1 MPHSGFHEG
10 ATVSLFVDRADLAL
24 DCRVVGF
31 HRSLVVLERSRAM
44 RGQDLRALTPGTVT
58 YIVCGT
64 GDRLGALRV
73 QVSSVADERLVLR
86 LLDRFTLGQRRTF
99 SRLEAEWSA
108 GVEGLDSGQPPAP
121 IVQTT
126 TIDVS
131 AGGTLLHRPAEL
143 GEHTAYRVTLD
154 LPGGRPPLTASAVP
168 VRCDAERLALRFVEL
183 DARDEA
189 RIAEVILENLAAG
202 AKRSSRGL
210 DDSVAGA
217 LGGRQAQVDDMVA
230 QALAAR

>member
-1 MPHSGFHEG
+1 MPYSGFHEG
-10 ATVSLFVDRADLAL
+10 ATVSLFVDRADMAL
-24 DCRVVGF
+24 DCRIVGF

-99 SRLEAEWSA
+99 SRLETEWGA
-108 GVEGLDSGQPPAP
+108 GVEGLDDGKPPTP
-121 IVQTT
+121 MVVTS

-131 AGGTLLHRPAEL
+131 AGGTLLRRPPGL
-143 GEHTAYRVTLD
+143 GQHAAYRVTLD
-154 LPGGRPPLTASAVP
+154 LPGGRPPLTAAAAP
-168 VRCDAERLALRFVEL
+168 VRVDEDRLALRFVDL

-189 RIAEVILENLAAG
+189 RIAEVILEYLAAG
-202 AKRSSRGL
+202 GKRSTRAL

-217 LGGRQAQVDDMVA
+217 LGGRQAKVDSMVA